1 MRGKSKYRRAFT
13 GFEPTMACTKYWRVK
28 ARPKVMRIPY
38 STGRSI
44 RPWYI
49 GVRNIRSKSAPST
62 KTTAHAHAMPRR
74 GLTPG
79 SQTTVT

>member
-1 MRGKSKYRRAFT
+1 
-13 GFEPTMACTKYWRVK
+13 
-28 ARPKVMRIPY
+28 MRIPY

-74 GLTPG
+74 GLIPG